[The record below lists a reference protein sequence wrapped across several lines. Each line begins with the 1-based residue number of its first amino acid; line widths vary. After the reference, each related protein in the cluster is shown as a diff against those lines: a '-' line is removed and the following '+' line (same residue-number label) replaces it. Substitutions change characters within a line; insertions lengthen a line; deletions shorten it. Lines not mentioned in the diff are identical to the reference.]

1 MNDRLSF
8 KKFLGL
14 SFSKTSPDH
23 STFSRFRS
31 RLSKDAMDQINTE
44 ILRQFENQGLTI
56 NEGIAVD
63 ARLVKS
69 ASRPISNA
77 QIKELRD
84 KRSTPEGKLYKN
96 GKPLKFS
103 RDLESGWVVQND
115 KPHYGLK
122 EHASVDIKHGFI
134 LATTM
139 TPASVNDTNYLSY
152 CTVYSRH
159 TKQPIEKVYADKGY
173 AGKPNRDFLAL
184 NNIADGIMRKDST
197 TAKLTKYEK
206 ERNKKISKVRYIVEQ
221 YFGLSHLHDG
231 AKRARF
237 TNIVKNKFDCWYR
250 QTAYNISRGLKILGV
265 ATV

>member
-1 MNDRLSF
+1 
-8 KKFLGL
+8 
-14 SFSKTSPDH
+14 
-23 STFSRFRS
+23 
-31 RLSKDAMDQINTE
+31 MDQVNSE
-44 ILRQFENQGLTI
+44 ILRQFEQQGLTI
-56 NEGIAVD
+56 KEGTAVD

-159 TKQPIEKVYADKGY
+159 TKQPIEKVYAYKGY
-173 AGKPNRDFLAL
+173 
-184 NNIADGIMRKDST
+184 
-197 TAKLTKYEK
+197 LT
-206 ERNKKISKVRYIVEQ
+206 
-221 YFGLSHLHDG
+221 G
-231 AKRARF
+231 
-237 TNIVKNKFDCWYR
+237 
-250 QTAYNISRGLKILGV
+250 
-265 ATV
+265 